1 MSSNLRLTGVRS
13 GLLQPD
19 IVLPSQFFESRRK
32 LMPEQGLMIAVLQD
46 AIDCVAKYRD
56 ATDHPG
62 RSLWNETM
70 GWFLVEDSDWSY
82 SFECICSV
90 LDLDA
95 NAVRRALRLPER
107 QSSPESHEV
116 KKTLRNRT
124 DSKGVAVKNR
134 VARLTGTVSTG
145 RRLEAAVA
153 ERSTPGVSSMQD
165 DLGLAD

>member
-1 MSSNLRLTGVRS
+1 MSSNLHLTGVRS

-56 ATDHPG
+56 AEDHPG

-70 GWFLVEDSDWSY
+70 GWFLAEDSDWSY

-95 NAVRRALRLPER
+95 NAVRRALHLPER
-107 QSSPESHEV
+107 QSSPVSHEV
-116 KKTLRNRT
+116 KKTLRNRK
-124 DSKGVAVKNR
+124 DSKGVDVAVKNR

-153 ERSTPGVSSMQD
+153 E
-165 DLGLAD
+165 